1 MNEIEAREVLGA
13 SKSATFKE
21 LKAAYRKLIILVHP
35 DTAEKDELSQAR
47 AREATSRLNLAWEYI
62 ENREKSGSLGEE
74 DYSDNSKKTY
84 GRNTRSHECDL
95 CGYAPAI
102 KVSAPMITTF
112 YIFFR
117 RGKYE
122 LNSCRSCG
130 LAISRMA
137 LRETLIKGW
146 WGIGIFFVP
155 QAIYKYFQNCKLLSK
170 IDFPKF
176 RDPEVVTMS
185 SFPLAVL
192 KSPLKEPLPI
202 LTSLTAGLILAFIV
216 FSGGSSSNSTQSASS
231 YFGEVGTCYEEVSS
245 SDGDKIQMI
254 DCSASNATLR
264 SIAVTDEESM
274 CPIGTLFTTVA
285 NLPDGTVKTAC
296 LTTF

>member
-13 SKSATFKE
+13 SKNATFKE
-21 LKAAYRKLIILVHP
+21 LKAAYRKLVLLVHP
-35 DTAEKDELSQAR
+35 DKAEKDELSQKR

-62 ENREKSGSLGEE
+62 EDREKDGSLGKD
-74 DYSDNSKKTY
+74 DYSSSNTKSF
-84 GRNTRSHECDL
+84 GRNTKSHECDL
-95 CGYAPAI
+95 CGYAPAVKI
-102 KVSAPMITTF
+102 SAPMIKTF

-117 RGKYE
+117 RSKYE

-146 WGIGIFFVP
+146 WGIGVFFVP
-155 QAIYKYFQNCKLLSK
+155 HVTYKYFQNSKLLSK

-185 SFPLAVL
+185 NFPLAVL

-202 LTSLTAGLILAFIV
+202 FTSLVAISILMFII
-216 FSGGSSSNSTQSASS
+216 FSGGSSSSSTQVNSP
-231 YFGEVGTCYEEVSS
+231 YFGEVGTCVKVVSGSMLQMVNCDSSEATYRSVMEVN
-245 SDGDKIQMI
+245 D
-254 DCSASNATLR
+254 AS
-264 SIAVTDEESM
+264 E
-274 CPIGTLFTTVA
+274 CPTYSLYTTTTSPPSGLSKV
-285 NLPDGTVKTAC
+285 AC
-296 LTTF
+296 LAIN

>member
-1 MNEIEAREVLGA
+1 
-13 SKSATFKE
+13 
-21 LKAAYRKLIILVHP
+21 
-35 DTAEKDELSQAR
+35 
-47 AREATSRLNLAWEYI
+47 
-62 ENREKSGSLGEE
+62 
-74 DYSDNSKKTY
+74 
-84 GRNTRSHECDL
+84 
-95 CGYAPAI
+95 
-102 KVSAPMITTF
+102 MITTF

-155 QAIYKYFQNCKLLSK
+155 HAIYKYFQNSKLLSK

-185 SFPLAVL
+185 NFPLAVL

-202 LTSLTAGLILAFIV
+202 ITSLTAVAILAFII
-216 FSGGSSSNSTQSASS
+216 FSGGSSSNSTQVTSS
-231 YFGEVGTCYEEVSS
+231 YFGEVGTCVKEVSGNMLQMVSCDS
-245 SDGDKIQMI
+245 SEATYRSVMEVSD
-254 DCSASNATLR
+254 AS
-264 SIAVTDEESM
+264 E
-274 CPIGTLFTTVA
+274 CPSYSLYTTTTSPPNRPSKV
-285 NLPDGTVKTAC
+285 AC
-296 LTTF
+296 LAIN